1 MTPAPIR
8 ARQPAAVLQGVLEG
22 YSRGTRRVL
31 EEYTRGTREY
41 SGVDLA
47 RVGSH
52 GLVGELVEDVAR
64 HDEALDG
71 TGPWRAH
78 LRECPGAPLR
88 TREYTRSTLEYSRL
102 SG

>member
-1 MTPAPIR
+1 M
-8 ARQPAAVLQGVLEG
+8 
-22 YSRGTRRVL
+22 
-31 EEYTRGTREY
+31 
-41 SGVDLA
+41 DLA

-88 TREYTRSTLEYSRL
+88 TWEYT
-102 SG
+102 GVP

>member
-8 ARQPAAVLQGVLEG
+8 ARRPAAVLQGVLEG
-22 YSRGTRRVL
+22 YS
-31 EEYTRGTREY
+31 
-41 SGVDLA
+41 GVDLT

-52 GLVGELVEDVAR
+52 RLVGALVEDVAR

-88 TREYTRSTLEYSRL
+88 KREYT
-102 SG
+102 GVP

>member
-1 MTPAPIR
+1 M
-8 ARQPAAVLQGVLEG
+8 
-22 YSRGTRRVL
+22 
-31 EEYTRGTREY
+31 
-41 SGVDLA
+41 DLT

-52 GLVGELVEDVAR
+52 KLVGELVEDVAR

-88 TREYTRSTLEYSRL
+88 AREYT
-102 SG
+102 GVP